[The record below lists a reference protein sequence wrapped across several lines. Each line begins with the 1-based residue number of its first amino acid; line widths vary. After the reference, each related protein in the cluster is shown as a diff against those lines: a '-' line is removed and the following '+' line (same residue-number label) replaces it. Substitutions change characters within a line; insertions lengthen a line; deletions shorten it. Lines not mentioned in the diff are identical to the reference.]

1 MILVTGCTG
10 YIGFHI
16 CEALEIKKIPYFG
29 IDNFSRSH
37 SKNIINKKKFLK
49 IDIGSNRIPSLIN
62 SNKIETV
69 IHAAAFTFPPES
81 EIKKNIYYNNN
92 IQKTKK
98 FIDCCYKTGIKKFI
112 FFSSSNVYNF
122 DPKIIRSVKENQKN
136 KPKNFYGKTKSD
148 IEKYINKKFKIC
160 YILRL
165 FNIAG
170 YTNNKKFYEFKN
182 NYRRI
187 MPIITEAFRKKL
199 TLKIN
204 LVKKKNKLLYP
215 GRDFV
220 HIQDL
225 LNIIL
230 KIIKNNTRG
239 TAILNVGRGKLTYL
253 DEIIKIFEKYV
264 NKKIGY
270 QKKLNEVGNYNYTL
284 SNNTKLI
291 KRLKYDYKF
300 NLNDIIKSCIKKKL
314 YDPT

>member
-49 IDIGSNRIPSLIN
+49 IDIGANRISSLIN
-62 SNKIETV
+62 SKKIKTV

-92 IQKTKK
+92 ILKTKK

-122 DPKIIRSVKENQKN
+122 DSKIIKSVKENQKN

-148 IEKYINKKFKIC
+148 IEKYINKKFKVC

-170 YTNNKKFYEFKN
+170 YINKKDFYEFKN
-182 NYRRI
+182 KYRRI
-187 MPIITEAFRKKL
+187 MPILTEASRKKI

-204 LVKKKNKLLYP
+204 LVKKKKRLFYP

-220 HIQDL
+220 HINDL
-225 LNIIL
+225 LNIIF
-230 KIIKNNTRG
+230 KIIRNNTSG
-239 TAILNVGRGKLTYL
+239 TNILNVGMGKLTYL
-253 DEIIKIFEKYV
+253 DKIIKIFGKQV
-264 NKKIGY
+264 KKKIVY
-270 QKKLNEVGNYNYTL
+270 EKKLNELGNYNYTL
-284 SNNTKLI
+284 SNNRKLI
-291 KRLKYDYKF
+291 KKLKYNYKF
-300 NLNDIIKSCIKKKL
+300 NLNDIIKSCINKKII
-314 YDPT
+314 

>member
-1 MILVTGCTG
+1 
-10 YIGFHI
+10 
-16 CEALEIKKIPYFG
+16 
-29 IDNFSRSH
+29 
-37 SKNIINKKKFLK
+37 
-49 IDIGSNRIPSLIN
+49 
-62 SNKIETV
+62 
-69 IHAAAFTFPPES
+69 
-81 EIKKNIYYNNN
+81 
-92 IQKTKK
+92 
-98 FIDCCYKTGIKKFI
+98 
-112 FFSSSNVYNF
+112 
-122 DPKIIRSVKENQKN
+122 
-136 KPKNFYGKTKSD
+136 
-148 IEKYINKKFKIC
+148 
-160 YILRL
+160 
-165 FNIAG
+165 
-170 YTNNKKFYEFKN
+170 
-182 NYRRI
+182 

-199 TLKIN
+199 TIKIN
-204 LVKKKNKLLYP
+204 LLKKKNKLLYP

-284 SNNTKLI
+284 SKKIKLI